1 MFSSSHTASLCEC
14 SFVGT
19 QRDLV
24 PKWKTT
30 KGLDQIQYTTGVLI
44 NKASGLLGD
53 GRLYEE
59 EKMREGVLVSK
70 KASQSR
76 RRRRQARS
84 SIHSFIL
91 STYFDFS
98 GFVNENRNTSLPLDK
113 YPTNKR
119 MLFRSLTTIGYIAKD
134 DAEQIRRTHWSI
146 GAADL

>member
-1 MFSSSHTASLCEC
+1 M
-14 SFVGT
+14 GT

-84 SIHSFIL
+84 SIHSSCQL
-91 STYFDFS
+91 
-98 GFVNENRNTSLPLDK
+98 TSISAA
-113 YPTNKR
+113 
-119 MLFRSLTTIGYIAKD
+119 SLTRT
-134 DAEQIRRTHWSI
+134 ETRPSLRTNTRRINECYS
-146 GAADL
+146 AR